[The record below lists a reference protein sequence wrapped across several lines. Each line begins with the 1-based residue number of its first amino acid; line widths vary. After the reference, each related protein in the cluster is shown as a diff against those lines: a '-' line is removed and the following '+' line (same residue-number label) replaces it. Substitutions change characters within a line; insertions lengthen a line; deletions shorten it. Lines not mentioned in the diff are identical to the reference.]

1 MIEVENLSLE
11 GIKLIKTKKFYDDRG
26 SFQQNYH
33 RDDYKKVGIL
43 NNFIQDNW
51 STSEKG
57 VLRGLHYQLNF
68 PQAKLVQVLKG
79 EVYDVAVDLRI
90 NSPTFKK
97 WIGVILNPEN
107 GYQLYIPRG
116 FAHGFLTLKSDTEFI
131 YKCDNFYVS
140 NDEYGIRWDD
150 ENLKIDWPKLDSIT
164 VSPKDQLLSK
174 LSDAKYFSSSV
185 ERRCNIPGSGDEL
198 RNNAAPFMCL

>member
-43 NNFIQDNW
+43 NNFVQDNW

-116 FAHGFLTLKSDTEFI
+116 FAHGFLTLKSKTEFI
-131 YKCDNFYVS
+131 YKCDNIFVK
-140 NDEYGIRWDD
+140 NDEYGLRWDD
-150 ENLKIDWPKLDSIT
+150 STINIEWPSTSNLVISEKDKALPVFKNAIT
-164 VSPKDQLLSK
+164 
-174 LSDAKYFSSSV
+174 FS
-185 ERRCNIPGSGDEL
+185 
-198 RNNAAPFMCL
+198 

>member
-1 MIEVENLSLE
+1 M
-11 GIKLIKTKKFYDDRG
+11 IKTKKFYDDRG

-43 NNFIQDNW
+43 NNFVQDNW

-116 FAHGFLTLKSDTEFI
+116 FAHGFLTLKSKTEFI
-131 YKCDNFYVS
+131 YKCDNIFVK
-140 NDEYGIRWDD
+140 NDEYGLRWDD
-150 ENLKIDWPKLDSIT
+150 STINIEWPSTSNLVISEKDKALPVFKNAIT
-164 VSPKDQLLSK
+164 
-174 LSDAKYFSSSV
+174 FS
-185 ERRCNIPGSGDEL
+185 
-198 RNNAAPFMCL
+198 

>member
-43 NNFIQDNW
+43 NNFVQDNW

-116 FAHGFLTLKSDTEFI
+116 FAHGFLTLKSKTEFI
-131 YKCDNFYVS
+131 YKCYNIFVKI
-140 NDEYGIRWDD
+140 DEYGLRWDD
-150 ENLKIDWPKLDSIT
+150 STINIEWPSTSNLVISEKDKALPVFKNAIT
-164 VSPKDQLLSK
+164 
-174 LSDAKYFSSSV
+174 FS
-185 ERRCNIPGSGDEL
+185 
-198 RNNAAPFMCL
+198 

>member
-33 RDDYKKVGIL
+33 RDDYKNVGFL
-43 NNFIQDNW
+43 NNFVQDNW

-116 FAHGFLTLKSDTEFI
+116 FAHGFLTLKSKTEFI
-131 YKCDNFYVS
+131 YKCDNIFVK
-140 NDEYGIRWDD
+140 NDEYGLRWDD
-150 ENLKIDWPKLDSIT
+150 STINIEWPSTSNLVISEKDKALPVFKNAIT
-164 VSPKDQLLSK
+164 
-174 LSDAKYFSSSV
+174 FS
-185 ERRCNIPGSGDEL
+185 
-198 RNNAAPFMCL
+198 

>member
-43 NNFIQDNW
+43 NNFVQDNW

-116 FAHGFLTLKSDTEFI
+116 FAHGFLTLKSKTEFI
-131 YKCDNFYVS
+131 YKCDNFFVK
-140 NDEYGIRWDD
+140 NDEYGLRWDD
-150 ENLKIDWPKLDSIT
+150 STINIEWPSTSNLVISEKDKALPVFKNAIT
-164 VSPKDQLLSK
+164 
-174 LSDAKYFSSSV
+174 FS
-185 ERRCNIPGSGDEL
+185 
-198 RNNAAPFMCL
+198 

>member
-43 NNFIQDNW
+43 NNFVQDNW

-116 FAHGFLTLKSDTEFI
+116 FAHGFLTLKSKTEFI
-131 YKCDNFYVS
+131 YKCDNIFVK
-140 NDEYGIRWDD
+140 NDEYGLRWDD
-150 ENLKIDWPKLDSIT
+150 STINIEWPSTSNLVLSEKDKALPVFKNAIT
-164 VSPKDQLLSK
+164 
-174 LSDAKYFSSSV
+174 FS
-185 ERRCNIPGSGDEL
+185 
-198 RNNAAPFMCL
+198 

>member
-33 RDDYKKVGIL
+33 KDDYKKVGIL
-43 NNFIQDNW
+43 NNFVQDNW

-97 WIGVILNPEN
+97 WIGVILYPEN
-107 GYQLYIPRG
+107 GYHLYIPRG
-116 FAHGFLTLKSDTEFI
+116 FAHGFLTLKSKTEFI
-131 YKCDNFYVS
+131 YKCDNFFVK
-140 NDEYGIRWDD
+140 NDEYGLRWDD
-150 ENLKIDWPKLDSIT
+150 STINIEWPSTSNLVISEKDKALPVFKNAIT
-164 VSPKDQLLSK
+164 
-174 LSDAKYFSSSV
+174 FS
-185 ERRCNIPGSGDEL
+185 
-198 RNNAAPFMCL
+198 

>member
-11 GIKLIKTKKFYDDRG
+11 GTKLIKTKKFYDDRG

-43 NNFIQDNW
+43 NNFVQDNW

-116 FAHGFLTLKSDTEFI
+116 FAHGFLTLKSKTEFI
-131 YKCDNFYVS
+131 YKCDNIFVK
-140 NDEYGIRWDD
+140 NDEYGLRWDD
-150 ENLKIDWPKLDSIT
+150 STINIEWPSTSNLVISEKDKALPVFKNAIT
-164 VSPKDQLLSK
+164 
-174 LSDAKYFSSSV
+174 FS
-185 ERRCNIPGSGDEL
+185 
-198 RNNAAPFMCL
+198 

>member
-33 RDDYKKVGIL
+33 KDDYKKVGIL
-43 NNFIQDNW
+43 NNFVQDNW

-116 FAHGFLTLKSDTEFI
+116 FAHGFLTLKSKTEFI
-131 YKCDNFYVS
+131 YKCDNIFVK
-140 NDEYGIRWDD
+140 NDEYGLRWDD
-150 ENLKIDWPKLDSIT
+150 STINIEWPSTSNLVISEKDKALPVFKNAIT
-164 VSPKDQLLSK
+164 
-174 LSDAKYFSSSV
+174 FS
-185 ERRCNIPGSGDEL
+185 
-198 RNNAAPFMCL
+198 

>member
-11 GIKLIKTKKFYDDRG
+11 GIKLIKTKKFTDDRG

-33 RDDYKKVGIL
+33 RDEYKKVGIL
-43 NNFIQDNW
+43 NNFVQDNW

-79 EVYDVAVDLRI
+79 EVYDVAVDLRE

-107 GYQLYIPRG
+107 GYQLYIPSG
-116 FAHGFLTLKSDTEFI
+116 FAHGFLTLKSKTEFI

-150 ENLKIDWPKLDSIT
+150 PIINIKWPKISVDYIISE
-164 VSPKDQLLSK
+164 KDK
-174 LSDAKYFSSSV
+174 
-185 ERRCNIPGSGDEL
+185 EL
-198 RNNAAPFMCL
+198 PSLKEIKHS

>member
-43 NNFIQDNW
+43 NNFVQDNW

-116 FAHGFLTLKSDTEFI
+116 FAHGFLTLKSKTEFI
-131 YKCDNFYVS
+131 YKCDNIFVK
-140 NDEYGIRWDD
+140 NDEYGLRWDD
-150 ENLKIDWPKLDSIT
+150 PTINIEWPSTSNLVISEKDKALPVFKNAIT
-164 VSPKDQLLSK
+164 
-174 LSDAKYFSSSV
+174 FS
-185 ERRCNIPGSGDEL
+185 
-198 RNNAAPFMCL
+198 

>member
-1 MIEVENLSLE
+1 MIEVQNLSLE

-26 SFQQNYH
+26 AFQQNYH

-43 NNFIQDNW
+43 NNFVQDNW

-79 EVYDVAVDLRI
+79 EVFDVAVDLRI

-116 FAHGFLTLKSDTEFI
+116 FAHGFLTLKSETEFI
-131 YKCDNFYVS
+131 YKCDNVYVK
-140 NDEYGIRWDD
+140 NDEYGLRWDD
-150 ENLKIDWPKLDSIT
+150 STINIEWPSTSNLVISEKDKALPVFKNAIT
-164 VSPKDQLLSK
+164 
-174 LSDAKYFSSSV
+174 FS
-185 ERRCNIPGSGDEL
+185 
-198 RNNAAPFMCL
+198 